1 MMTVELS
8 VCISCRRDRSGPYDA
23 EKTDGRPFAQAVE
36 ATAQEATNLRVRRIG
51 CLLQCD
57 HGCSA
62 GLTAPGKWSYA
73 LGNLPPTQASADM
86 LVAFAKLY
94 ADSPDGVVPFAR
106 WPRGIQAHFSAR
118 LPPMLD

>member
-8 VCISCRRDRSGPYDA
+8 VCTSCRLDRSGPYEAD
-23 EKTDGRPFAQAVE
+23 KTDGRPFAGLVE
-36 ATAQEATNLRVRRIG
+36 ATATDDSALRVRPIG
-51 CLLQCD
+51 CLLQCARA
-57 HGCSA
+57 CSA

-73 LGNLPPTQASADM
+73 FDGLPPTQASADM

-106 WPRGIQAHFSAR
+106 WPRGIQAHFGAR